1 MVGSQRS
8 EPQAG
13 PGQGFRKKALMRFW
27 ISSHSALLSLSP
39 LAVLFLLCFFPFFF
53 GEYQQVGL
61 WAGGCLRSFIGG
73 EAEAWR
79 AGGDGQGCVSG
90 GQGALEPPYFLAFL
104 DLRL

>member
-1 MVGSQRS
+1 M
-8 EPQAG
+8 
-13 PGQGFRKKALMRFW
+13 
-27 ISSHSALLSLSP
+27 
-39 LAVLFLLCFFPFFF
+39 
-53 GEYQQVGL
+53 GL